1 MIDNPLWNKLRT
13 GEVDANGQE
22 IFLSALLKALIYN
35 LNEQVRVRNE
45 SIPFYILNTGDDIM
59 YLSVKGQDH
68 SIEPLSVSNENYVY
82 STIPRCMV
90 EVSGLNILLDQL
102 TSPYTRGEFT
112 FEYDDTLYKF
122 SAEYRRVSVKIGV
135 SLKFLFDNFTDS
147 LEAVQQIIT
156 HQAFINK
163 FSFNYLGHVISAS
176 YTIPDGYNTEYSI
189 EFDGLSQ
196 DDKNR
201 KLNIELGVESNLPI
215 IYSSTI
221 IPSDAYIK
229 GMRYE
234 HILDD
239 DNKHDIVF

>member
-112 FEYDDTLYKF
+112 FEYDDTLYNF

-201 KLNIELGVESNLPI
+201 KLNIELDVESNLPI
-215 IYSSTI
+215 IYSNTI